1 MKTITLKKLRLL
13 NFKGVR
19 DQEIQFSQNTSI
31 EGDNGTG
38 KSTIADAFWWLL
50 FGKNS
55 SGDEKF
61 EIKTLD
67 KDNNVIWKLPHEV
80 EGVLDVDGKEIT
92 LKRYY
97 SEKWETKRGTSE
109 EKFTGH
115 TVDMY
120 YNDVPCSASE
130 FKQKI
135 SEICGEEL
143 FKLITNPY
151 YFNSLKTE
159 QKRKIISELAGEV
172 KHEDIA
178 TGNKE
183 FEKLLQD
190 LTGKTIEE
198 YKKEIAA
205 KSKSVKEELE
215 RIPIA
220 IEEVQRGMPVP
231 LSWERIEKQI
241 EDKKAEL
248 QAINTQITDKAKA
261 SSQIQNERL
270 EFQQKINN
278 LKEERARLEF
288 SKREELLK
296 DFSIEKE
303 RQLGIIHSI
312 REKESRLAAINEG
325 ISNREKLIAR
335 NQDYMDGLKLDYEN
349 LIAKKPEFND
359 EIFSCP
365 TCRRPFDNEDIEAK
379 KKELTDNFNLNRAN
393 KITEINAEG
402 IIHKKDNERLQ
413 QEIDAL
419 KSEKETIDADILDLK
434 ARRKDLEAPEVESVI
449 KADKDLQELDSIIED
464 IQKTLSLQPQEFD
477 YSELTEQQTHLNAEI
492 TRLNVD
498 LAQREEI
505 KKDQKRIAELQ
516 TKQKAMAQALA
527 DLQKKEFTIAEFSK
541 AKIEEIEKKINGLF
555 SVVRFK
561 MFEIQINGGEK
572 EICEATVD
580 GVPFS
585 SLNTASRLNAGI
597 DIINALTKHHQ
608 ISAPIFI
615 DNRESVVKIINCDSQ
630 IINLSVVKN
639 QPLTII

>member
-19 DQEIQFSQNTSI
+19 DQEIQFSHNTTI
-31 EGDNGTG
+31 EGHNGTG

-80 EGVLDVDGKEIT
+80 EGTLDVDGQEIT
-92 LKRYY
+92 LKRCY

-115 TVDMY
+115 TVDLF
-120 YNDVPCSASE
+120 YNEVPCSASE

-151 YFNSLKTE
+151 YFNSLKNE

-172 KHEDIA
+172 KDEQIA

-220 IEEVQRGMPVP
+220 IDEVQRGMPVP

-241 EDKKAEL
+241 EGKKLEL
-248 QAINTQITDKAKA
+248 KAIATQITDKAKA
-261 SSQIQNERL
+261 SSEIQNERL

-312 REKESRLAAINEG
+312 REKESRLDTIKES
-325 ISNREKLIAR
+325 ISNRESLIAK
-335 NQDYMDGLKLDYEN
+335 NQDYMDGLKLDYSN
-349 LIAKKPEFND
+349 LIARKPEFND

-365 TCRRPFDNEDIEAK
+365 TCKRPFDNEDIEAK
-379 KKELTDNFNLNRAN
+379 KKELTDNFNIDRAN

-402 IIHKKDNERLQ
+402 IIHKKDNERMQ
-413 QEIDAL
+413 KEIDAL
-419 KSEKETIDADILDLK
+419 KSEKETIDSDIADLK
-434 ARRKDLEAPEVESVI
+434 ARRKDLEVPEVDLAL
-449 KADKDLQELDSIIED
+449 KADKELQEMDSAIEELQKVLS
-464 IQKTLSLQPQEFD
+464 IQPYEFD
-477 YSELTEQQTHLNAEI
+477 YSELTEQQTHLSAEI

-527 DLQKKEFTIAEFSK
+527 DLQKKEFTIVEFSK

-555 SVVRFK
+555 LVVKFK
-561 MFEIQINGGEK
+561 MFELQINGGEK

-615 DNRESVVKIINCDSQ
+615 DNRESVVEIIDCDSQ

-639 QPLTII
+639 KPLTIL